1 MIQVCGDRVLDD
13 RMKRNMK
20 KMKRKRLSYPK
31 KQEVK
36 DVKRVEINAQKS

>member
-1 MIQVCGDRVLDD
+1 MIQVCGERVLDD
-13 RMKRNMK
+13 RMKR